1 MEKIL
6 AKALYDNTAESPD
19 ELAFRKGDIITVL
32 HQNVAGSIG
41 WWKCSLH
48 GREGVA
54 PANRL
59 CVLSP
64 SKAVCSKEADRSTDQ
79 QNVYQVPNVSRP
91 PSDQL
96 YEHMAR
102 IYKVPTNP
110 LPVSQSPAALQPR
123 QDKLERSSSPSRDK
137 LPGSSSCSDVYDVP
151 SLLRSKSA
159 FIKQPHRPRMGKT
172 SLWLGSSDVMA
183 TSSQNKIYSTCQD
196 PSYDIPVPS
205 SGNPPQRAGSGYFTL
220 PKLSKSEWIYDVP
233 VAPPNE
239 RASFHTSLDKHI
251 YETLPPRTKS
261 SESPDSSSPVY
272 DCPRRLLQTPAID
285 VRDQEIIASRSC
297 IYATPLGHKA
307 PEAADPHR
315 LSHNN
320 SLRDHM
326 LLDCRGDRAPTYD
339 HPRRNLPW
347 ANMGDFSQ
355 ICPRQVSTEENQED
369 TDNITGRTSRS
380 PTVDS
385 QRSSTSSTISSSSN
399 SSCDSL
405 AQSSDSAEPHREV
418 VLSQE
423 EASQQLMELQEE
435 VCRAVSQLMVFV
447 SSQWRYMDHLRQ
459 HLPAIRVA
467 TEGIAGSL
475 ARFLDFALD
484 VRGNAC
490 RLTDT
495 NLQSRLQK
503 QLSNVENSGL
513 VLKQAVAALGES
525 GWSLSALTQDPGHP
539 QTPDQL
545 ERFVMVA
552 RTVPEDIRRLVS
564 ILIANGKLL
573 FRSAQRETAVQ
584 DSSHLDLKKD
594 PASPEQAAEVGG
606 EDNDYV
612 QLQTKKEFEEQQKNV
627 QGNVKSR
634 KKGDTDKQQDSVKS
648 PLTEHCRLYFG
659 ALQKAISVFVNS
671 LLDGQPPERFIAHSK
686 LVIMVGQRLVNS
698 LYSEAQG
705 SGENSD
711 LLQKSNLL
719 CALLKHLAVA
729 TKKAALHFPDKLAL
743 EEAQTFAK
751 DLAQHA
757 QHFRISLDR

>member
-1 MEKIL
+1 FKFKTSIKI
-6 AKALYDNTAESPD
+6 PD

-110 LPVSQSPAALQPR
+110 LPVSQSPA
-123 QDKLERSSSPSRDK
+123 
-137 LPGSSSCSDVYDVP
+137 
-151 SLLRSKSA
+151 
-159 FIKQPHRPRMGKT
+159 
-172 SLWLGSSDVMA
+172 
-183 TSSQNKIYSTCQD
+183 
-196 PSYDIPVPS
+196 
-205 SGNPPQRAGSGYFTL
+205 
-220 PKLSKSEWIYDVP
+220 SEWIYDVP

-634 KKGDTDKQQDSVKS
+634 KKGDTDKQQVKKNATICQQFDSVKS

>member
-1 MEKIL
+1 QIIKNKIL

-123 QDKLERSSSPSRDK
+123 QDKLERSSSPSRV
-137 LPGSSSCSDVYDVP
+137 SSP
-151 SLLRSKSA
+151 LAL
-159 FIKQPHRPRMGKT
+159 T
-172 SLWLGSSDVMA
+172 SVEF
-183 TSSQNKIYSTCQD
+183 
-196 PSYDIPVPS
+196 
-205 SGNPPQRAGSGYFTL
+205 RH
-220 PKLSKSEWIYDVP
+220 
-233 VAPPNE
+233 

-307 PEAADPHR
+307 PE
-315 LSHNN
+315 
-320 SLRDHM
+320 
-326 LLDCRGDRAPTYD
+326 
-339 HPRRNLPW
+339 
-347 ANMGDFSQ
+347 
-355 ICPRQVSTEENQED
+355 
-369 TDNITGRTSRS
+369 
-380 PTVDS
+380 
-385 QRSSTSSTISSSSN
+385 RSSTSSTISSSSN

-634 KKGDTDKQQDSVKS
+634 KKGDTDKQQVKKNATICQQFDSVKS